1 MGSKWLTSTLFAT
14 AVAAGSYYLGKP
26 ENREKVT
33 HRVNQLK
40 AKINNKT
47 NKDHQSHLTEKVG
60 HSDPY
65 DIEDNSMVDE
75 GATFSVNYYNEK
87 LKQ

>member
-1 MGSKWLTSTLFAT
+1 MASKWLASTLLAT

-33 HRVNQLK
+33 HTVNQIK
-40 AKINNKT
+40 AKILNET
-47 NKDHQSHLTEKVG
+47 NKDHQLDLTEKVG

-65 DIEDNSMVDE
+65 DIGDNSMVDE
-75 GATFSVNYYNEK
+75 GAVFSVNYYNEN